1 MPNLRGKSRRNF
13 LTHCLTGAV
22 ALGASANFRGSAEV
36 FSPGAQSRVVV
47 ARDPML
53 RGAGAA
59 AGQERVDPRRMEA
72 LLDRAMLALFG
83 GGHAAAASPES
94 IVAAWR
100 NIARPGDA
108 VGLKVNTLGGKG
120 ISTNVELVAV
130 VCERLQ
136 QAGVKAADIVVWDRD
151 TEELERAGFHINI
164 GGDRVQCYGT
174 DRVDYEDYLSA
185 WGSVGSCVSK
195 ILTRSS
201 SVLINLPVLKDHDG
215 AGVTIALKNMY
226 GTIHN
231 PNKYHPNGC
240 DPYVADVNML
250 PEIRSRMKLVICDA
264 ITAMYE
270 GGPGFKPEHSWKCNG
285 LLVSQDPVAL
295 DSTGWQMIERK
306 RAEMGLKTLEAEKRA
321 PRYIATAADSEHRL
335 GHSDPSR
342 VVVVEA

>member
-1 MPNLRGKSRRNF
+1 M
-13 LTHCLTGAV
+13 
-22 ALGASANFRGSAEV
+22 
-36 FSPGAQSRVVV
+36 
-47 ARDPML
+47 
-53 RGAGAA
+53 GAA
-59 AGQERVDPRRMEA
+59 AGQERVDQHRMEA

-83 GGHAAAASPES
+83 GGRAAAASAES

-100 NIARPGDA
+100 KIVRPDDT

-120 ISTNVELVAV
+120 ISTSIELVVA

-136 QAGVKAADIVVWDRD
+136 QAGVKAADIVVWDRN
-151 TEELERAGFHINI
+151 TEELERAGFRITI
-164 GGDRVQCYGT
+164 GGDGVQCYGT

-226 GTIHN
+226 GAIHN

-250 PEIRSRMKLVICDA
+250 LEIRSRMKLVICDA
-264 ITAMYE
+264 TTAMYE

-306 RAEMGLKTLEAEKRA
+306 RAEMGLKTLEAEQRA

-335 GHSDPSR
+335 GHCDPSR